1 MGASTAEVDNVL
13 DRPYLIRRL
22 KLRYEPALEGYLC
35 TYPAER
41 LRSRL
46 MTPVSAAFVRAL
58 AEGLTPRQAARRL
71 ATRFALPEAELETA
85 ARQTTARMIALGG
98 IEPAAGAPSE
108 AGPVGPSPGTGPV
121 GPSPGTGQMG
131 PSPGTGMGLGG
142 EEAPSIPRAGRLA
155 RPWRA
160 QVAICQQCD
169 LRCRHCYA
177 TRDERCMSLADF
189 AALVGT
195 LDRLGVHELE
205 IVGGEPLLH
214 PDLEAMITL
223 GLEAGLSVRVFTNA
237 QTFTPARIARL
248 APLVRFCVGI
258 HGNPGYHDSF
268 AGREGVSAKARAAV
282 RDLMAAGGAVSIL
295 SSINYE
301 NIDDVPGLV
310 EFARAHGAQAVCLP
324 TIPAGRAVAEFDL
337 DLRRCMRTTA
347 RLTQMTRRFMATGA
361 PVVEPSFAKPRDF
374 NCEGGRGF
382 LFVGVDLQVYSCPLL
397 TGPEFRVGHALRDDL
412 GQLWRTSPVFD
423 AFSRTGPS
431 SLEPCATCDEDMCLY
446 GCKATVHSLTGSIDE
461 PPPHCPRVFTAER
474 RRRVGAAGDPGRT
487 ARGAAGSRET
497 EGGTGR

>member
-46 MTPVSAAFVRAL
+46 MTPVSAAFVWAL

-108 AGPVGPSPGTGPV
+108 AGPVGPSPGTG
-121 GPSPGTGQMG
+121 Q
-131 PSPGTGMGLGG
+131 MGLGG
-142 EEAPSIPRAGRLA
+142 EEAPPIPRAGRLA

-160 QVAICQQCD
+160 QVAIGQQCD

-177 TRDERCMSLADF
+177 ARDERRMSLADF
-189 AALVGT
+189 AALVAV

-446 GCKATVHSLTGSIDE
+446 GCKATVHSLTGSIDA

>member
-1 MGASTAEVDNVL
+1 MGDSTAEVDNVL

-108 AGPVGPSPGTGPV
+108 AGPV

-461 PPPHCPRVFTAER
+461 PPPHCPRVFTAQR

-487 ARGAAGSRET
+487 TRS
-497 EGGTGR
+497 GG

>member
-108 AGPVGPSPGTGPV
+108 AGPV

-446 GCKATVHSLTGSIDE
+446 GCKATVHSLTGSIDA
-461 PPPHCPRVFTAER
+461 PPPHCPRVFTAQR

-487 ARGAAGSRET
+487 ARS
-497 EGGTGR
+497 GG

>member
-108 AGPVGPSPGTGPV
+108 AGPV

-446 GCKATVHSLTGSIDE
+446 GCKATVHSLTGSIDA
-461 PPPHCPRVFTAER
+461 PPPHCPRVFTAQR

-487 ARGAAGSRET
+487 TRS
-497 EGGTGR
+497 GG